1 MECNHRRHRINSR
14 GRDIKLKLNSN
25 DMVLTTN
32 PRSTTNNIRLP
43 SHQSRQNSK
52 PASNIGGSILII
64 QSHEIDSS
72 VQVIS
77 SSHQTLLQARRFL

>member
-1 MECNHRRHRINSR
+1 
-14 GRDIKLKLNSN
+14 
-25 DMVLTTN
+25 MVLTTN

-43 SHQSRQNSK
+43 SHQSHQHSK
-52 PASNIGGSILII
+52 PASNIGESILII

-77 SSHQTLLQARRFL
+77 SNHQTLLKARNCL